1 MKTVY
6 SETATINYSE
16 YVQDT
21 INMEFA
27 YTDSQGNLIDMTL
40 YDLVAEIR
48 QLKTDTTALLTYSS
62 TSGTIIVNQSADY
75 NINFTITDAQTLS
88 LGARAFYYFLKLT
101 KKSTGFV
108 NTLVVGTLKLQVR

>member
-27 YTDSQGNLIDMTL
+27 YTDSQGNLIDMTA
-40 YDLVAEIR
+40 YDVVAEIR
-48 QLKTDTTALLTYSS
+48 RAKTDTVALLTYSS
-62 TSGTIIVNQSADY
+62 VVGTISLNHSADY
-75 NINFTITDAQTLS
+75 NINYTITDAQTLS
-88 LGARAFYYFLKLT
+88 LGAGVCYHFLKLT
-101 KKSTGFV
+101 KKSNGFV